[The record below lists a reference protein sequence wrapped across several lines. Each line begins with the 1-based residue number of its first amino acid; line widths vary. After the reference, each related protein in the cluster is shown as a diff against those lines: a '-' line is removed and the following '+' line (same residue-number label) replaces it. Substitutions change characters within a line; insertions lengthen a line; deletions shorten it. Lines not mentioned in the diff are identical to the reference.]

1 MNKYKLL
8 ILICF
13 FLITIT
19 LPKVTASV
27 NGMNLLGKVIVLDS
41 GHGGVDAGA
50 TGNQIIEKDLNLILT
65 KKLEK
70 ELVSRGATVY
80 LTREDDKDL
89 STTTVN
95 RKRSDLYNRARY
107 INKISPDMY
116 ISVHL
121 NSVTNSSWRGLQVF
135 YTTKNEK
142 NKLIAETI
150 TNHLKE
156 SISNVREIKKDNTYY
171 MYKHITSPG
180 VLIEAGFISN
190 PNDSYL
196 LRNKEYQ
203 DKLISLISDSI
214 EIYFQKIKKH
224 FKKYQK

>member
-8 ILICF
+8 IIICF
-13 FLITIT
+13 FLLTLT
-19 LPKVTASV
+19 LPKVTATV
-27 NGMNLLGKVIVLDS
+27 KNLNLIGKVIVLDA
-41 GHGGVDAGA
+41 GHGGKDDGA
-50 TGNQIIEKDLNLILT
+50 VNSKIIERDLNLVLV

-70 ELVSRGATVY
+70 ELVSQGAIVY
-80 LTREDDKDL
+80 LTREDENDL

-95 RKRSDLYNRARY
+95 RKRSDLYNRAKY
-107 INKISPDMY
+107 IDKISPDMY
-116 ISVHL
+116 ISIHL
-121 NSVTNSSWRGLQVF
+121 NSSSSPSWRGLQIF
-135 YTTKNEK
+135 YTSKNEK

-156 SISNVREIKKDNTYY
+156 KMSNIREIKKDNTYY

-203 DKLISLISDSI
+203 DKLISSISDSI
-214 EIYFQKIKKH
+214 EIYFQKK
-224 FKKYQK
+224 

>member
-19 LPKVTASV
+19 LPKVTATV
-27 NGMNLLGKVIVLDS
+27 NNLNLLGKVIILDS

-50 TGNQIIEKDLNLILT
+50 TSGKIIEKDLNLILV

-89 STTTVN
+89 STTTIN
-95 RKRSDLYNRARY
+95 RKRSDLYNRAKY
-107 INKISPDMY
+107 INDISPDMY
-116 ISVHL
+116 ISIHL
-121 NSVTNSSWRGLQVF
+121 NSVTNQTWKGLQVF
-135 YTTKNEK
+135 YTTKNKE

-156 SISNVREIKKDNTYY
+156 NMSNIREIKKDNTYY
-171 MYKHITSPG
+171 MYKYIKSPG

-190 PNDSYL
+190 PNENYL
-196 LRNKEYQ
+196 LRKEEYQ
-203 DKLISLISDSI
+203 NKLVTLIEEGI
-214 EIYFQKIKKH
+214 EIYFENR
-224 FKKYQK
+224 

>member
-27 NGMNLLGKVIVLDS
+27 NSMNLLGKVIILDS

-65 KKLEK
+65 RKLEK

-95 RKRSDLYNRARY
+95 RKRSDLYNRAKY
-107 INKISPDMY
+107 INKISPNMY
-116 ISVHL
+116 ISIHL

-135 YTTKNEK
+135 YTTKNEE

-171 MYKHITSPG
+171 MYKHITSQ
-180 VLIEAGFISN
+180 EF
-190 PNDSYL
+190 L
-196 LRNKEYQ
+196 LKQALFPIQMIVIYCET
-203 DKLISLISDSI
+203 KSI
-214 EIYFQKIKKH
+214 KIN
-224 FKKYQK
+224 

>member
-27 NGMNLLGKVIVLDS
+27 NSMNLLGKVIILDS

-65 KKLEK
+65 RKLEK
-70 ELVSRGATVY
+70 ELVSHGATVY

-95 RKRSDLYNRARY
+95 RKRSDLYNRAKY
-107 INKISPDMY
+107 INKISPNMY
-116 ISVHL
+116 ISIHL

-135 YTTKNEK
+135 YTTKNEE

-190 PNDSYL
+190 LNDSYL

-203 DKLISLISDSI
+203 DKLISSISDSI
-214 EIYFQKIKKH
+214 EIYFQKK
-224 FKKYQK
+224 

>member
-19 LPKVTASV
+19 LPKVTATV
-27 NGMNLLGKVIVLDS
+27 NNLNLLGKVIILDS

-50 TGNQIIEKDLNLILT
+50 TSGKIIEKDLNLILV

-89 STTTVN
+89 STTTIN
-95 RKRSDLYNRARY
+95 RKRSDLYNRAKY
-107 INKISPDMY
+107 INDISPDMY
-116 ISVHL
+116 ISIHL
-121 NSVTNSSWRGLQVF
+121 NSVTNQTWKGLQVF
-135 YTTKNEK
+135 YTTKNKE

-156 SISNVREIKKDNTYY
+156 NMSNIREIKKDNTYY
-171 MYKHITSPG
+171 MYKYIKSPG

-190 PNDSYL
+190 PNENYL
-196 LRNKEYQ
+196 LRKEEYQ
-203 DKLISLISDSI
+203 NKLVTLIEEGV
-214 EIYFQKIKKH
+214 EIYFENR
-224 FKKYQK
+224 

>member
-19 LPKVTASV
+19 LPKVTATV
-27 NGMNLLGKVIVLDS
+27 NNLNLLGKVIILDA

-50 TGNQIIEKDLNLILT
+50 TSGKIIEKDLNLILA

-70 ELVSRGATVY
+70 QLVSRGATVY

-95 RKRSDLYNRARY
+95 RKRSDLYNRAKY
-107 INKISPDMY
+107 INDISPDMY
-116 ISVHL
+116 ISIHL
-121 NSVTNSSWRGLQVF
+121 NSVTNQTWKGLQVF
-135 YTTKNEK
+135 YTTKNKE

-156 SISNVREIKKDNTYY
+156 NMSNIREIKKDNTYY
-171 MYKHITSPG
+171 MYKYIKSPG

-190 PNDSYL
+190 PNENYL
-196 LRNKEYQ
+196 LRKEEYQ
-203 DKLISLISDSI
+203 NKLVTLIEEGV
-214 EIYFQKIKKH
+214 EIYFENR
-224 FKKYQK
+224 

>member
-19 LPKVTASV
+19 LPKVTATV
-27 NGMNLLGKVIVLDS
+27 NNLNLLGKVIILDS
-41 GHGGVDAGA
+41 GHGGIDAGA
-50 TGNQIIEKDLNLILT
+50 TNGKIIEKDLNLILA

-70 ELVSRGATVY
+70 QLVSRGATVY

-95 RKRSDLYNRARY
+95 RKRSDWYNRAKY
-107 INKISPDMY
+107 INDISPDMY
-116 ISVHL
+116 ISIHL
-121 NSVTNSSWRGLQVF
+121 NSVTNQTWKGLQVF
-135 YTTKNEK
+135 YTTKNKE

-156 SISNVREIKKDNTYY
+156 NMSNVREIKKDNTYY
-171 MYKHITSPG
+171 MYKYIKSPG

-190 PNDSYL
+190 PNENYL
-196 LRNKEYQ
+196 LRKEEYQ
-203 DKLISLISDSI
+203 NKLVTLIEEGV
-214 EIYFQKIKKH
+214 EIYFKNR
-224 FKKYQK
+224 

>member
-27 NGMNLLGKVIVLDS
+27 NSMNLLGKVIILDS

-65 KKLEK
+65 RKLEK

-95 RKRSDLYNRARY
+95 RKRSDLYNRAKY
-107 INKISPDMY
+107 INKISPNMY
-116 ISVHL
+116 ISIHL

-135 YTTKNEK
+135 YTTKSEE

-150 TNHLKE
+150 TNHLRKNM
-156 SISNVREIKKDNTYY
+156 SNVREIKKDNGAIKLNVE
-171 MYKHITSPG
+171 MNSGKPVPEWLEKDAEKLSGKVVRLASREDVDIPVEEH
-180 VLIEAGFISN
+180 LIVELYS
-190 PNDSYL
+190 
-196 LRNKEYQ
+196 K
-203 DKLISLISDSI
+203 
-214 EIYFQKIKKH
+214 
-224 FKKYQK
+224 

>member
-19 LPKVTASV
+19 LPKVTATV
-27 NGMNLLGKVIVLDS
+27 NNLNLLGKVIILDA

-50 TGNQIIEKDLNLILT
+50 TSGKIIEKDLNLILA

-70 ELVSRGATVY
+70 QLVSRGATVY

-95 RKRSDLYNRARY
+95 RKRSDLYNRAKY
-107 INKISPDMY
+107 INDISPDMY
-116 ISVHL
+116 ISIHL
-121 NSVTNSSWRGLQVF
+121 NSVTNQTWKGLQVF
-135 YTTKNEK
+135 YTTKNKE

-150 TNHLKE
+150 TNHLKKNM
-156 SISNVREIKKDNTYY
+156 SNIREIKKDDTYY
-171 MYKHITSPG
+171 MYKYIKSPG

-190 PNDSYL
+190 PNENYL
-196 LRNKEYQ
+196 LRKEEYQ
-203 DKLISLISDSI
+203 NKLVTLIEEGV
-214 EIYFQKIKKH
+214 EIYFKNR
-224 FKKYQK
+224 

>member
-19 LPKVTASV
+19 LPKVTATV
-27 NGMNLLGKVIVLDS
+27 NNLNLLGKVIILDA

-50 TGNQIIEKDLNLILT
+50 TSGKIIEKDLNLILV

-95 RKRSDLYNRARY
+95 RKRSDLYNRAKY
-107 INKISPDMY
+107 INDISPDMY
-116 ISVHL
+116 ISIHL
-121 NSVTNSSWRGLQVF
+121 NSVTNQTWKGLQVF
-135 YTTKNEK
+135 YTTKNKE

-150 TNHLKE
+150 STHLIE
-156 SISNVREIKKDNTYY
+156 NMSNIREIKKDNTYY
-171 MYKHITSPG
+171 MYKYIKSPG

-190 PNDSYL
+190 PNENYL
-196 LRNKEYQ
+196 LRKEEYQ
-203 DKLISLISDSI
+203 NKLVTLIEEGV
-214 EIYFQKIKKH
+214 EIYFENR
-224 FKKYQK
+224 

>member
-8 ILICF
+8 IIICF
-13 FLITIT
+13 LIIT
-19 LPKVTASV
+19 FCLPKVTATV
-27 NGMNLLGKVIVLDS
+27 NNLSLLGKTIVLDA
-41 GHGGVDAGA
+41 GHGGVDDGA
-50 TGNQIIEKDLNLILT
+50 KNNYIVEKDLNLVLV

-70 ELVSRGATVY
+70 ELTSKGATIY
-80 LTREDDKDL
+80 LTRKDEKDL

-95 RKRSDLYNRARY
+95 RKRSDLYNRAKY
-107 INKISPDMY
+107 INKISPNMY
-116 ISVHL
+116 ISIHL

-135 YTTKNEK
+135 YTTKNEE

-214 EIYFQKIKKH
+214 EIYFQKK
-224 FKKYQK
+224 

>member
-27 NGMNLLGKVIVLDS
+27 NSMNLLGKVIILDS

-65 KKLEK
+65 RKLEK

-80 LTREDDKDL
+80 LTREDDNDL

-95 RKRSDLYNRARY
+95 RKRSDLYNRAKY
-107 INKISPDMY
+107 INKISPNMY
-116 ISVHL
+116 ISIHL

-135 YTTKNEK
+135 YTTKNEE

-196 LRNKEYQ
+196 LQNKEYQ
-203 DKLISLISDSI
+203 DKLISSISDSI
-214 EIYFQKIKKH
+214 EIYFQKK
-224 FKKYQK
+224 

>member
-19 LPKVTASV
+19 LPKVTATV
-27 NGMNLLGKVIVLDS
+27 NNLNLLGKVIILDS

-50 TGNQIIEKDLNLILT
+50 TSGKIIEKDLNLILV

-95 RKRSDLYNRARY
+95 RKRSDLYNRAKY
-107 INKISPDMY
+107 INDISPDMY
-116 ISVHL
+116 ISIHL
-121 NSVTNSSWRGLQVF
+121 NSVTNQTWKGLQVF
-135 YTTKNEK
+135 YTTKNKE

-156 SISNVREIKKDNTYY
+156 NMSNIREIKKDNTYY
-171 MYKHITSPG
+171 MYKYIKSPG

-190 PNDSYL
+190 PNENYL
-196 LRNKEYQ
+196 LRKEEYQ
-203 DKLISLISDSI
+203 NKLVTLIEEGV
-214 EIYFQKIKKH
+214 EIYFENR
-224 FKKYQK
+224 

>member
-13 FLITIT
+13 FLIIIT

-27 NGMNLLGKVIVLDS
+27 NNINLLGKVIILDA

-80 LTREDDKDL
+80 LTRENDKDL

-95 RKRSDLYNRARY
+95 RKRSDLYNRAKC

-135 YTTKNEK
+135 YTTKNKE

-156 SISNVREIKKDNTYY
+156 NISNVREIKTDNTYY
-171 MYKHITSPG
+171 MYKHIISPG

-196 LRNKEYQ
+196 LQNKEYQ

-214 EIYFQKIKKH
+214 EIYFQNN
-224 FKKYQK
+224 